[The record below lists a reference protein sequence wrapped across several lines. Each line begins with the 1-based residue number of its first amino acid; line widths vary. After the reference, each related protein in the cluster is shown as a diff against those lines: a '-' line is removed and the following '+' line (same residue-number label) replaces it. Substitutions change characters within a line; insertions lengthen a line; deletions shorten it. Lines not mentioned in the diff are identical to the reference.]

1 MGLTKAE
8 VVADLLGLFAF
19 FIFFLLFGVASYLVG
34 IFEMDDEE
42 LEFVYLLFGVFPAIL
57 IGSALG
63 KYVTRIVLRK
73 FDK

>member
-1 MGLTKAE
+1 MELTKAK
-8 VVADLLGLFAF
+8 VIADMAGLLTL

-42 LEFVYLLFGVFPAIL
+42 LEFAYLLFGVFPAIL

-73 FDK
+73 YDK